1 MPLLYHFHEP
11 VYPRHSWESF
21 HAVWAG
27 ELLDALNRLLPPDR
41 YLAEMYVRVGTQI
54 EADVAEFE
62 LSPGGSVQANGAGG
76 VAVQAYAP
84 PIASASVP
92 IVLPDDIEVQVF

>member
-1 MPLLYHFHEP
+1 MPLLDHFHEP

-41 YLAEMYVRVGTQI
+41 YLAEMHVRVGTHNRSRCRRI
-54 EADVAEFE
+54 
-62 LSPGGSVQANGAGG
+62 
-76 VAVQAYAP
+76 
-84 PIASASVP
+84 
-92 IVLPDDIEVQVF
+92 